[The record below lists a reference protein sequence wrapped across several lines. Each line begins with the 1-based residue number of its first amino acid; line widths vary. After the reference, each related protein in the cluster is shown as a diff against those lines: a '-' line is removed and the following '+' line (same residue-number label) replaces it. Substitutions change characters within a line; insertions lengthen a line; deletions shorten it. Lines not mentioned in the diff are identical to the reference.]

1 MVMTQLQVGL
11 AKNVEECMEF
21 APDGGKV
28 VVRATPKCCSS
39 RKQSVQLSVALQS
52 LEVRFT
58 EKIQSVLLHYGL
70 RAPINL
76 AITLNL

>member
-21 APDGGKV
+21 APEGGKV